1 MEAPERV
8 SGSFVEIVVSTIDDK
23 INRGHCP

>member
-8 SGSFVEIVVSTIDDK
+8 SGSFVEIVVSAIDDK